1 MLDLDGF
8 KYYNDTFG
16 HRVGDKTLKII
27 AEAIVQS
34 VRTIDIVARYG
45 GDEFMV
51 ILPETDKA
59 LAINIAERLR
69 NDVAK
74 TLLPT
79 RNTTGLPRH
88 RVLPRSRR
96 DHGAAYRP
104 RGQGP
109 LCR

>member
-1 MLDLDGF
+1 
-8 KYYNDTFG
+8 
-16 HRVGDKTLKII
+16 
-27 AEAIVQS
+27 VQS
-34 VRTIDIVARYG
+34 VRAIDIVARYG

-79 RNTTGLPRH
+79 RNTTGLPSSFITAS
-88 RVLPRSRR
+88 LGIACYP
-96 DHGAAYRP
+96 DHGETTELLIDRVDKALYAAKN
-104 RGQGP
+104 RG
-109 LCR
+109 RNRIEVFS